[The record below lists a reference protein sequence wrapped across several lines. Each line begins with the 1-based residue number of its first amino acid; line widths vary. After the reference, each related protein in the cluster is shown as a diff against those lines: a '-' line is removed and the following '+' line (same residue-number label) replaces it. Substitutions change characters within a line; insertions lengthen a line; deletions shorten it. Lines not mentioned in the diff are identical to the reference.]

1 MGDEM
6 KIGDDGDDG
15 DDGDR
20 YLNSA
25 QVSPQVWW
33 WWCWFGGLVV
43 SRLVID

>member
-6 KIGDDGDDG
+6 KIGDDG

>member
-6 KIGDDGDDG
+6 KFGDDGDDG
-15 DDGDR
+15 DDDR
-20 YLNSA
+20 YLNST
-25 QVSPQVWW
+25 QVSPQMWW